1 MISSPHSS
9 VIILPR
15 DSSSSSGWSVIGTAG
30 KEALGVIV
38 AFRTYQLVIYHFPA
52 ERKEKTKCQPAWLW
66 PNFLQT
72 PGKGLI
78 SQAQPVLLRAGIQTS
93 QLLSFSQGGSSALSG
108 HLLNPISQ
116 SIQQATK
123 KPGTKPSTQSCPKKP
138 LGDALLSGSTS
149 HLVASSNILLLAF
162 RRANVVNSPNQL
174 QPVGTASMSRA
185 ATSLPCPR
193 FSSQRQEHRCNASS
207 ADPKAGTAYPMEPGE
222 SFEEA
227 DPSEP
232 VSCCMSAPEWCQPG
246 VLIPLA

>member
-1 MISSPHSS
+1 MPAS
-9 VIILPR
+9 L
-15 DSSSSSGWSVIGTAG
+15 
-30 KEALGVIV
+30 AL
-38 AFRTYQLVIYHFPA
+38 A
-52 ERKEKTKCQPAWLW
+52 ELC
-66 PNFLQT
+66 LQT

-116 SIQQATK
+116 SIQQAIK
-123 KPGTKPSTQSCPKKP
+123 KPGTKASTQSCPKKP
-138 LGDALLSGSTS
+138 LGDTLLSGSTS

-185 ATSLPCPR
+185 ATSLSCPR

-227 DPSEP
+227 NPSQP
-232 VSCCMSAPEWCQPG
+232 VSCCTSAPEWCQPG
-246 VLIPLA
+246 VLIPLV